1 MGAAR
6 GARDSAVQA
15 GVSSAA
21 HAGLAAEFYV
31 SDLTRSVRFYV
42 DLLGFVVAYERPEDC
57 FAAISLGSARIMLEQ
72 LRSTAS
78 ASREQI
84 ARGEWRP
91 AELEHPFGRGVNL
104 EIPCADVAAVAQRLA
119 AAGWPALVD
128 LHEKS
133 YRVGD
138 GSVRVRQLVVADPDG
153 YLIRPS
159 QRLEQGT

>member
-1 MGAAR
+1 M
-6 GARDSAVQA
+6 
-15 GVSSAA
+15 SSTA

-31 SDLTRSVRFYV
+31 SDLTRSLRFYV
-42 DLLGFVVAYERPEDC
+42 DLLGFVVAYERPEER
-57 FAAISLGSARIMLEQ
+57 FAAISLGAARIMLEQ
-72 LRSTAS
+72 LRATTS
-78 ASREQI
+78 ASPEQI

-91 AELEHPFGRGVNL
+91 AALERPFGRGLNL
-104 EIPCADVAAVAQRLA
+104 EVPCADVAAVAQRIG

-159 QRLEQGT
+159 QRLESGT

>member
-1 MGAAR
+1 
-6 GARDSAVQA
+6 
-15 GVSSAA
+15 VSSAA
-21 HAGLAAEFYV
+21 HAGLAAELYV
-31 SDLTRSVRFYV
+31 SELARSLRFYV
-42 DLLGFVVAYERPEDC
+42 DLLGFVVSYERPEQR
-57 FAAISLGSARIMLEQ
+57 FAAISLGAARIMLEQ
-72 LRSTAS
+72 LRATAS
-78 ASREQI
+78 ASPEQI

-91 AELEHPFGRGVNL
+91 AALERPFGRGINL

-133 YRVGD
+133 YRAGN

-159 QRLEQGT
+159 QRLEESA

>member
-1 MGAAR
+1 MSCAN
-6 GARDSAVQA
+6 
-15 GVSSAA
+15 
-21 HAGLAAEFYV
+21 HAGLAAELYV
-31 SDLTRSVRFYV
+31 SELARSLRFYV
-42 DLLGFVVAYERPEDC
+42 DLLGFVVSYERREEH
-57 FAAISLGSARIMLEQ
+57 FAAISLGAARIMLEQ
-72 LRSTAS
+72 LRATTS
-78 ASREQI
+78 ASPEQI

-91 AELEHPFGRGVNL
+91 AALERPFGRGVNL
-104 EIPCADVAAVAQRLA
+104 EVPCADVAAVARRLA

-159 QRLEQGT
+159 QRLEQGA